1 VSPRDRDLDPDD
13 SPEGREGFEEEASA
27 GRLAPTP
34 ELEEALREAS
44 EAVESPRSGVPP
56 TRGMRVGEGIKLP
69 SEENRELREET
80 ERLRAELEELRREAG
95 GSHERLLRLSADFDN
110 FRRRNLREREESHR
124 YGHENLVK
132 DLLGTVDNLERAVEH
147 ARRGGGDFESMLQGV
162 ELVQRELQ
170 GALSKHGVT
179 RIEASGE
186 PFDPSLHEAM
196 AQQEDGSV
204 PANTVVQVYQPGYRL
219 WDRLLRPARVVVS
232 KLPEGG
238 GGPEREVKSNGG
250 GAEE

>member
-1 VSPRDRDLDPDD
+1 MSPRDRQGEEDA
-13 SPEGREGFEEEASA
+13 PEGREAFEEEASA

-44 EAVESPRSGVPP
+44 EAVQERRGGNPP
-56 TRGMRVGEGIKLP
+56 TRGLRVGENVKLP
-69 SEENRELREET
+69 SDENRELREEA
-80 ERLRAELEELRREAG
+80 ERLRAELDELRG
-95 GSHERLLRLSADFDN
+95 TQERMLRLSADFDN
-110 FRRRNLREREESHR
+110 FRRRQLREREEAHR

-147 ARRGGGDFESMLQGV
+147 ARRGVGDFESMLQGV

-170 GALSKHGVT
+170 GALAKHGVT
-179 RIEASGE
+179 RIEALGE

-196 AQQEDGSV
+196 AQQEDGSL
-204 PANTVVQVYQPGYRL
+204 PANTVVQVYQAGYRL

-238 GGPEREVKSNGG
+238 GQQQVKGNGG
-250 GAEE
+250 SAEE